1 MSKILEKLR
10 KREITLLIIRSIAL
24 FIMSIIGLIVAFII
38 RSDDD
43 NKISVLLIACS
54 IFIFIIMI
62 FNILYEYFKFL
73 KKD

>member
-1 MSKILEKLR
+1 MSKRLEKLR

-24 FIMSIIGLIVAFII
+24 FIMSIMGLIVAFIV